1 MNNELLEALTN
12 LSREKKIPKE
22 VLIDAIEAALIS
34 AYKKS
39 DPDARK
45 ISVEFDNETGE
56 VRVFNELL
64 VVADEQEALD
74 KRYPDTDEPNEDDIV
89 DTILLDEARTYISD
103 LDVGDTIAMEV
114 TPENFGRIAA
124 LTAKQVILQ
133 RIREAERVM
142 VLEKYNKRIGD
153 IVTGRVQRVT
163 KGEAFIE
170 LDGTMA
176 KMTKNEKTEGEFYD
190 TRPQNNELLKF
201 LVIAVVDPS
210 AENAEDKLAALEDD
224 KKQGRKKRDK
234 SILIY
239 LSRNRKELVKR
250 LFELEVP
257 EIHDGVV
264 LIKSISRRAGNRSK
278 IAVHAV
284 DINIDAVG
292 ACVGQRGSRVQRV
305 VNELRGEKIDIVN
318 WSELPQVF
326 IANSIS
332 PAHAL
337 RVDLDEAA
345 HKAYV
350 VVRDDQLSLA
360 IGPEGL
366 NASLAAEL
374 TGWTIELRSESQ
386 DREQM
391 ANYEEEYEDEKLYEE
406 DAEFSE
412 TDLESQSGEED

>member
-391 ANYEEEYEDEKLYEE
+391 ANYEEEYEDEELYEE